1 MFPCSA
7 GIFKEDWKSPD
18 LDQGAGRESTET
30 AATAIRSPS
39 AFDLYQQKPVLFAR
53 TIALQNVHAREF
65 KLRLG
70 FSSYDEQVTR
80 NWHRQ

>member
-1 MFPCSA
+1 MGPVFN
-7 GIFKEDWKSPD
+7 
-18 LDQGAGRESTET
+18 
-30 AATAIRSPS
+30 S
-39 AFDLYQQKPVLFAR
+39 AFSDKLVKIGAKECATCKINNIETKNTTVLTLTVPGA
-53 TIALQNVHAREF
+53 NVHAREF

>member
-1 MFPCSA
+1 MRRMLRS
-7 GIFKEDWKSPD
+7 EHEYHD
-18 LDQGAGRESTET
+18 L
-30 AATAIRSPS
+30 
-39 AFDLYQQKPVLFAR
+39 
-53 TIALQNVHAREF
+53 ALTDRGQNVHAREF

>member
-1 MFPCSA
+1 MDLTCNILDSSISNQTNTLQRICS
-7 GIFKEDWKSPD
+7 DH
-18 LDQGAGRESTET
+18 T
-30 AATAIRSPS
+30 
-39 AFDLYQQKPVLFAR
+39 
-53 TIALQNVHAREF
+53 LQNVHAREF